1 MERIELTFFH
11 CSGFSLVSA
20 IFHHFS
26 PSFFSYF
33 VLLYFWGC
41 YCVFENSRKNPE
53 LNCRPVPTSRTV
65 SIILLE
71 PLEQRRSL
79 DPLVEEE
86 D

>member
-1 MERIELTFFH
+1 METINFMERIELTFFH

-41 YCVFENSRKNPE
+41 YCVFENSRK
-53 LNCRPVPTSRTV
+53 S
-65 SIILLE
+65 
-71 PLEQRRSL
+71 
-79 DPLVEEE
+79 
-86 D
+86 